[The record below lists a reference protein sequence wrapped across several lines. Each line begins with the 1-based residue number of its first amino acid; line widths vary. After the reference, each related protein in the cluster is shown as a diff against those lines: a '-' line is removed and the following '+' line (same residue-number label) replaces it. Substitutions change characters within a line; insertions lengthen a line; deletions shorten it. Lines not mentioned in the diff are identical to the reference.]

1 MIIDDRLEFADATS
15 IGTPNNATVN
25 VGDVI
30 DTTSA
35 FGARDIGSGQ
45 PLYLVINVT
54 TTFASAGATTI
65 SLILAS
71 DSTTSLSV
79 DDTQTI
85 HWESDSVDE
94 AQYTAGKQFI
104 VPLPS
109 GAVPTDVSG
118 RGYERYLGVQVR
130 NRSAVAITAG
140 AIDAYLTLDPRNV
153 AVYPDATN

>member
-1 MIIDDRLEFADATS
+1 MILDERTEFCDATS

-30 DTTSA
+30 DLTTQ
-35 FGARDIGSGQ
+35 RDIGSGQ
-45 PLYLVINVT
+45 DVYLVINVT
-54 TTFASAGATTI
+54 STFTSAGATTI

-71 DSTTSLSV
+71 DSTTTLSV

-94 AQYTAGKQFI
+94 GQYTAGKQFV

-109 GAVPTDVSG
+109 GSVPTQVGSG
-118 RGYERYLGVQVR
+118 PYERYLGVQVR
-130 NRSAVAITAG
+130 NRSAVAITGG
-140 AIDAYLTLDPRNV
+140 AIDAFLTLDPRSV

>member
-15 IGTPNNATVN
+15 IGTPNNVTVN
-25 VGDVI
+25 VGDVVDI
-30 DTTSA
+30 GTV
-35 FGARDIGSGQ
+35 ARDIGSGHA
-45 PLYLVINVT
+45 LFLVINVT
-54 TTFASAGATTI
+54 TTFASAGATLL

-71 DSTTSLSV
+71 DSTSTLSV

-85 HWESDSVDE
+85 HWESDSVDD

-109 GAVPTDVSG
+109 GSVPTDVSG
-118 RGYERYLGVQVR
+118 KGYERFLGVQVR
-130 NRSAVAITAG
+130 NRAAVAVTAG